1 MGNPIIDII
10 DVTKFYGKAS
20 LPSLDDVN
28 LSIYAGE
35 KFGIFGPNGAGK
47 TTLISILCTILQPS
61 KGTVNYSIDGAVMGV
76 DEILPNIGFVP
87 QDFALYSE
95 LTAKQNIHFFGG
107 AYGVEKEELKK
118 RTDKLLEIVGLDHV
132 ANKKVKTFS
141 GGMKRRVNLA
151 IGLIH
156 EPKIL
161 FLDEPTV
168 GVDVQSKMSII
179 SLLEELN
186 ANGTTLIY
194 TSHHLREAEDFCS
207 RIALMDNGKII
218 AVDSVSNLLKEHNVA
233 NMEELMIN
241 LTGKQLRD

>member
-1 MGNPIIDII
+1 MTNPIIEIN
-10 DVTKFYGKAS
+10 DVTKFYGKDAKAS
-20 LPSLDDVN
+20 LDSIN
-28 LSIYAGE
+28 LSIFTGE

-47 TTLISILCTILQPS
+47 TTLISILCNILQPS
-61 KGTVNYSIDGAVMGV
+61 KGAVNYSIDGEAINV
-76 DEILPNIGFVP
+76 DQILPHVGFVP
-87 QDFALYSE
+87 QDFAFYNE
-95 LTAKQNIHFFGG
+95 LTAIQNIHFFGG
-107 AYGVEKEELKK
+107 AYGVEKEVLKT
-118 RTDKLLEIVGLDHV
+118 RTNNLLEILGLDHV
-132 ANKKVKTFS
+132 ANKRVKTFS

-156 EPKIL
+156 EPKIV

-179 SLLEELN
+179 NFLEELN
-186 ANGTTLIY
+186 TKGTTLIY

-207 RIALMDNGKII
+207 RVALMDHGKII
-218 AVDSVSNLLKEHNVA
+218 AMGSVPALLKEHNVG

>member
-1 MGNPIIDII
+1 MENPIIEVEGVI
-10 DVTKFYGKAS
+10 KYYGNSKE
-20 LPSLDDVN
+20 PSLNGIN

-47 TTLISILCTILQPS
+47 TTLISILCDILQPTEGS
-61 KGTVNYSIDGAVMGV
+61 VKYTVENQPLSVAD
-76 DEILPNIGFVP
+76 ILPQIGFVP
-87 QDFALYSE
+87 QDFAFYAE
-95 LTAKQNIHFFGG
+95 LTAKQNLHFFGG
-107 AYGVEKEELKK
+107 VYGLEKEVCKE
-118 RTDKLLEIVGLDHV
+118 RTDSLLKTLGLDHV
-132 ANKKVKTFS
+132 ANKRVKTFS
-141 GGMKRRVNLA
+141 GGMKRRINLA

-156 EPKIL
+156 EPKIV

-179 SLLEELN
+179 QLLEDLN
-186 ANGTTLIY
+186 AKGTTLIY

-207 RIALMDNGKII
+207 RVALMDHGKII
-218 AVDSVSNLLKEHNVA
+218 AVNTVPELLVEHKVA

>member
-1 MGNPIIDII
+1 MENPIIEINN
-10 DVTKFYGKAS
+10 VTKYYGKATK
-20 LPSLDDVN
+20 PSLDDVN
-28 LSIYAGE
+28 LSIFPGE

-47 TTLISILCTILQPS
+47 TTLISILCNILQPT
-61 KGTVNYSIDGAVMGV
+61 KGAVNYSIDSNSLSV
-76 DEILPNIGFVP
+76 DEILPHVGFVP
-87 QDFALYSE
+87 QDFAFYAE
-95 LTAKQNIHFFGG
+95 LTAKQNLEFFGG
-107 AYGVEKEELKK
+107 AYGVEPKILKE
-118 RTDKLLEIVGLDHV
+118 RTDNLLEILGLSHV
-132 ANKKVKTFS
+132 ANKRVKTFS

-156 EPKIL
+156 EPKIV

-168 GVDVQSKMSII
+168 GVDVHSKMSII

-186 ANGTTLIY
+186 AKGTTLIY

-207 RIALMDNGKII
+207 RVALMDHGKII
-218 AVDSVSNLLKEHNVA
+218 AVDEVSNLLTEHSVA